1 MLGHSG
7 FGSVLGARE
16 CFGNLARPR
25 TACFA
30 RQEQVIRW
38 CRSAPN
44 KRFAGVVIEIAPGPV
59 RGWRVLCART
69 SESSRSL
76 RKLFRGVVASLLAV
90 GRALLAVGSVVASSN
105 TASILMRPLGAQHHT
120 GYSEVQKL
128 PITHGKRALRLA
140 PARRASSR
148 RSLSLSR
155 WRTCTGTSQSLSRAR
170 PALWPRP
177 APRPAPARFSH
188 EILARRGPARRVLRL
203 RLVCSQDKRPDS
215 VCASA
220 TLPARWLMPR
230 SMRPPPGW
238 PSEAS

>member
-44 KRFAGVVIEIAPGPV
+44 KRFAGVVLEIAPGPV

-155 WRTCTGTSQSLSRAR
+155 WRTCTGTSQSLWIAGPSRR
-170 PALWPRP
+170 SRGPPP
-177 APRPAPARFSH
+177 PTFSH
-188 EILARRGPARRVLRL
+188 EILARRGPAPRVLRQ
-203 RLVCSQDKRPDS
+203 RRFCSQDKRPDS
-215 VCASA
+215 ECASA

>member
-155 WRTCTGTSQSLSRAR
+155 WRTCTGTSQSLSRALAGSDQDQFAACVR
-170 PALWPRP
+170 GVACSATTKPQTGMGSARARRWAIP
-177 APRPAPARFSH
+177 APSGAHAQQRLPMAPSRPFP
-188 EILARRGPARRVLRL
+188 
-203 RLVCSQDKRPDS
+203 
-215 VCASA
+215 
-220 TLPARWLMPR
+220 
-230 SMRPPPGW
+230 
-238 PSEAS
+238 

>member
-155 WRTCTGTSQSLSRAR
+155 WRTCTGTSQSLSRGLVLGPIAGPQSR
-170 PALWPRP
+170 SRGRPRP
-177 APRPAPARFSH
+177 LFARDTSQARAGPQGFAPAAC
-188 EILARRGPARRVLRL
+188 L
-203 RLVCSQDKRPDS
+203 
-215 VCASA
+215 
-220 TLPARWLMPR
+220 
-230 SMRPPPGW
+230 
-238 PSEAS
+238 

>member
-155 WRTCTGTSQSLSRAR
+155 WRTCTGTSQSLSRA
-170 PALWPRP
+170 
-177 APRPAPARFSH
+177 
-188 EILARRGPARRVLRL
+188 LAGSDQDQFAAYDRGVA
-203 RLVCSQDKRPDS
+203 C
-215 VCASA
+215 SA
-220 TLPARWLMPR
+220 TIVPVA
-230 SMRPPPGW
+230 SPPD
-238 PSEAS
+238 PSRLHLGRQFEGAGFKIPEDGTK